1 MLGLEF
7 LSVQLHGD
15 WVGKSSVDWN
25 NTLTISVVLTHPKTN
40 LMLSQVG
47 EIRLNFTVTFFALQG
62 RLFSKGFVEGCGR
75 SAQMHCLSFDKGT
88 VHNLYIYIYIDICI
102 YIYTNIQCN
111 VIVCTLYI
119 AIFF

>member
-15 WVGKSSVDWN
+15 WVGKSSVDWS

-40 LMLSQVG
+40 SMLSQVG

-75 SAQMHCLSFDKGT
+75 SAQKHCLSFDKGT
-88 VHNLYIYIYIDICI
+88 VHNLYIYIYVYI
-102 YIYTNIQCN
+102 YIYKHTVQCN
-111 VIVCTLYI
+111 CVYSLYSD
-119 AIFF
+119 IFLK